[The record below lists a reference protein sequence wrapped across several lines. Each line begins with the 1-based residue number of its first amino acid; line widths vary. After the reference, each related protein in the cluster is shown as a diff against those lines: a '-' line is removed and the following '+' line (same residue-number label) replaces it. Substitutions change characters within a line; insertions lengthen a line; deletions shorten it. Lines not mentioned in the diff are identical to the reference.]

1 MRTISAAIQFTGR
14 PKFENRSSN
23 RRDIICSEA
32 ARKSMCGCPVWSVL
46 LSVQLEQMFRM
57 EHEQSLNVLIR
68 KEVGRGGGWRQS
80 EEEEVLVL
88 GTFVGPSDIRNMRK
102 GTAFK
107 GSARILNKQSAGFFF
122 AESFG
127 DGIIGKFQL

>member
-1 MRTISAAIQFTGR
+1 M
-14 PKFENRSSN
+14 
-23 RRDIICSEA
+23 
-32 ARKSMCGCPVWSVL
+32 
-46 LSVQLEQMFRM
+46 
-57 EHEQSLNVLIR
+57 
-68 KEVGRGGGWRQS
+68 
-80 EEEEVLVL
+80 L

-127 DGIIGKFQL
+127 DGIIGKFQLQRTVGGIVRITGNEMHQTASDPVPCILSGV